1 MRNQKKFKILTE
13 KSKNILI
20 TTHAFPDAD
29 GIGSQIALCLAL
41 RKKGHNAICV
51 NEAPLR
57 RRYKYLDNKKVVKSA
72 DGFKKNPLFKKI
84 DLTLVVDTHSLSR
97 VGSKMEKIIEG
108 SHEILFID
116 HHPTSKEIMAIH
128 IIDTSKAATGEIV
141 GQLISSVLKVEFTE
155 EIALPLYTAI
165 LIDTSSFRYPNVTG
179 NTHRILA
186 KLLDA
191 GVNPPTAYNQIYGTK
206 KLANMALLGEILSNI
221 KATDDQVV
229 AWITITEKMLK
240 KYKVNPEDTHS
251 FINYLLVL
259 KNLKVACMFRE
270 NEKFVKVSLRST
282 GEIDVSSMAQALG
295 GGGHF
300 HSAATSIQG
309 PLRAITLST
318 INKIKLMLKE

>member
-1 MRNQKKFKILTE
+1 LTE

>member
-1 MRNQKKFKILTE
+1 MTE

-41 RKKGHNAICV
+41 RKKGHNTICV
-51 NEAPLR
+51 NEAPLQG
-57 RRYKYLDNKKVVKSA
+57 RYKYLDNKKVVKSA

>member
-1 MRNQKKFKILTE
+1 MTE

-97 VGSKMEKIIEG
+97 VGSKTEKIIEG
-108 SHEILFID
+108 SLEILFID

-229 AWITITEKMLK
+229 AWITITEKMLA

>member
-97 VGSKMEKIIEG
+97 VGSKTEKIIEG
-108 SHEILFID
+108 SLEILFID

-229 AWITITEKMLK
+229 AWITITEKMLA

>member
-1 MRNQKKFKILTE
+1 M
-13 KSKNILI
+13 
-20 TTHAFPDAD
+20 
-29 GIGSQIALCLAL
+29 
-41 RKKGHNAICV
+41 
-51 NEAPLR
+51 
-57 RRYKYLDNKKVVKSA
+57 
-72 DGFKKNPLFKKI
+72 
-84 DLTLVVDTHSLSR
+84 VDTHSLSR
-97 VGSKMEKIIEG
+97 VGSKVEKICEKA
-108 SHEILFID
+108 SEMLFID

-128 IIDTSKAATGEIV
+128 IIDTTKAATGEIV
-141 GQLISSVLKVEFTE
+141 GKLIDSVLKVKFTE

-179 NTHRILA
+179 DTHRILA

-206 KLANMALLGEILSNI
+206 KISNMALLGEILSSV
-221 KATDDQVV
+221 KSTGGQEV

-240 KYKVNPEDTHS
+240 KYNVNPEDTHS

-270 NEKFVKVSLRST
+270 NGNSVKVSLRST
-282 GEIDVSSMAQALG
+282 GEVDVSSMAEALG

-309 PLRAITLST
+309 KLLMITKST
-318 INKIKLMLKE
+318 IKKIELMLKGLSSFSSIARSWGLKEIVPS

>member
-1 MRNQKKFKILTE
+1 MKNQKKFKILTE

-20 TTHAFPDAD
+20 TTHSFPDAD

-41 RKKGHNAICV
+41 RKKGHRAICV
-51 NEAPLR
+51 NEAPLQG
-57 RRYKYLDNKKVVKSA
+57 RYKYLDTKKVVKSA
-72 DGFKKNPLFKKI
+72 DSFKKSPPFKTI
-84 DLTLVVDTHSLSR
+84 DLALVVDTHSVSR
-97 VGSKMEKIIEG
+97 VGSKVEKILE
-108 SHEILFID
+108 SSKEMLFID

-128 IIDTSKAATGEIV
+128 IIDTTKAATGEIV
-141 GQLISSVLKVEFTE
+141 GKLIDSVLKVKLTE

-165 LIDTSSFRYPNVTG
+165 LIDTSSFRYPSVTG
-179 NTHRILA
+179 DTHRLLA

-191 GVNPPTAYNQIYGTK
+191 GVKPPVAYNQIYGTK
-206 KLANMALLGEILSNI
+206 KVTNMALLGEILSNV
-221 KATDDQVV
+221 KSCSNQSV

-270 NEKFVKVSLRST
+270 YGKYVKVSLRST
-282 GEIDVSSMAQALG
+282 GEADVSSMAQALG

-309 PLRAITLST
+309 KLASITKST
-318 INKIKLMLKE
+318 IEKIELMLED

>member
-1 MRNQKKFKILTE
+1 MKNQKKFKNLTE
-13 KSKNILI
+13 KSRNILI

-41 RKKGHNAICV
+41 NKKGHNAICV
-51 NEAPLR
+51 NEAPLQG
-57 RRYKYLDNKKVVKSA
+57 RYKYLDSQKIVKSA
-72 DGFKKNPLFKKI
+72 DHFKKSPLFKTI

-97 VGSKMEKIIEG
+97 VGNKMEKIIEA
-108 SHEILFID
+108 SKEILFID

-141 GQLISSVLKVEFTE
+141 GKLIDSVLKVKLTE
-155 EIALPLYTAI
+155 EMALPLYTAI

-179 NTHRILA
+179 DTHRLLA

-191 GVNPPTAYNQIYGTK
+191 GVRPPIAYNKIYGTK
-206 KLANMALLGEILSNI
+206 KLANMALLGEILSNVKSSEDNSI
-221 KATDDQVV
+221 

-270 NEKFVKVSLRST
+270 NGNAIKVSLRST
-282 GEIDVSSMAQALG
+282 GTADVSAMAQALG

-309 PLRAITLST
+309 KLSPTTTST
-318 INKIKLMLKE
+318 IKKIQLMLKD

>member
-1 MRNQKKFKILTE
+1 MKNLKKFKILTE

-41 RKKGHNAICV
+41 RSKGHKVICV
-51 NEAPLR
+51 NEAPLQG
-57 RRYKYLDNKKVVKSA
+57 RYKYLDTNKTVKSA
-72 DGFKKNPLFKKI
+72 DSFKKSPTFKKI

-97 VGSKMEKIIEG
+97 VGSKMEKIIEM
-108 SHEILFID
+108 SQEILFID

-141 GQLISSVLKVEFTE
+141 GKLITSVLKIKLTE

-179 NTHRILA
+179 DTHRLLG

-191 GVNPPTAYNQIYGTK
+191 GVYPPKAYNQIYGTK
-206 KLANMALLGEILSNI
+206 KLANMALLGEILTNVDASE
-221 KATDDQVV
+221 DQSV

-240 KYKVNPEDTHS
+240 KYKVIPEDTHS

-270 NEKFVKVSLRST
+270 NGKFVKLSLRST
-282 GEIDVSSMAQALG
+282 GNTDVSAMAQALG

-309 PLRAITLST
+309 QLGPITIET
-318 INKIKLMLKE
+318 VKKILLMLKD